1 MALHTRRGVL
11 LGAAGLLA
19 GLAGCNEDTGDDG
32 TPAQRSPTDLGQ
44 PREPSEDSTRDPEQ
58 YALRGDDGRGTIV
71 WFAEDVDRSGDGS
84 ADSGTTTDA
93 ETIPPRDRRDE
104 GLITDEAAAATLSFS
119 DVEGSEEARA
129 FVEATDFD
137 SESIYL
143 HQTPLGDCYRLELC
157 SVSWGGEEVSL
168 WYTPVL
174 YDYDVACS
182 AEERDTLAT
191 FVRIPAVL
199 DPDQSVDVER
209 SNRGGQCGR
218 PRNRPTPSERNA
230 DEMTATAS
238 GRDGR

>member
-32 TPAQRSPTDLGQ
+32 TPAQRSPTDLGE
-44 PREPSEDSTRDPEQ
+44 PRDPGEDSTRDPEQ
-58 YALRGDDGRGTIV
+58 YALRGDDGGGTIA
-71 WFAEDVDRSGDGS
+71 WFAEDAESSEGGSVDSD
-84 ADSGTTTDA
+84 TTT
-93 ETIPPRDRRDE
+93 ESRTIPPRDRRDE
-104 GLITDEAAAATLSFS
+104 GLITDEATAATLSFS
-119 DVEGSEEARA
+119 EVEGAEDARA

-143 HQTPLGDCYRLELC
+143 HQTPIGDCYRLKLC

-168 WYTPVL
+168 WYVSVL

-182 AEERDTLAT
+182 SDERDTVAT
-191 FVRIPAVL
+191 FVRIPAAL
-199 DPDQSVDVER
+199 DSDQPVDVER
-209 SNRGGQCGR
+209 SNRGGQCGQ